1 MTRAGSNLG
10 PAIDKDL
17 QFEIP
22 AENWGPR
29 VFGPRPGA
37 AAGLGRV
44 ERLERLHR
52 GVESL
57 QRQRVQR
64 SIGEQP
70 RRDALSG
77 LGDHDASRLRR
88 GLQPRGEVRRL
99 SDNPHLANFTAA
111 HEVVDHNEA
120 GGDPNSRLADN
131 VARQREAPHRF
142 LQIGNGAH
150 ALTVLSA

>member
-10 PAIDKDL
+10 PAIDEDL
-17 QFEIP
+17 QLEIP
-22 AENWGPR
+22 AENRGPR

-57 QRQRVQR
+57 QRQRLQR
-64 SIGEQP
+64 SIGEQS
-70 RRDALSG
+70 RRDPLGG
-77 LGDHDASRLRR
+77 LGDDDASRLRR

-99 SDNPHLANFTAA
+99 SDNPHLPNFTAA
-111 HEVVDHNEA
+111 DEVVDHHQA
-120 GGDPNSRLADN
+120 GGDPNSRLAGN
-131 VARQREAPHRF
+131 AVRQREAPHRF
-142 LQIGNGAH
+142 LQ
-150 ALTVLSA
+150 V